1 MDKCRIDKF
10 LWTVRIFKT
19 RTLASD
25 ACAKGRVLVD
35 GQAAKASKEIKGNES
50 ITVRKPPVIYSYK
63 VKALPGGRQPA
74 KAVGEY
80 LEDCT
85 SIEELNKLKVN
96 ETFFIK
102 RDRGMGRPTKKER
115 RVIDRLN
122 TNNS

>member
-35 GQAAKASKEIKGNES
+35 GQVAKASKEIKGNES
-50 ITVRKPPVIYSYK
+50 ITVRKPPVVYSYK
-63 VKALPGGRQPA
+63 VKALPGGRLPA
-74 KAVGEY
+74 KTVHEY

-85 SIEELNKLKVN
+85 SIEELNKLKIN

-122 TNNS
+122 TNNT